1 MSTSTVIVTPRV
13 LLSEGIASL
22 LRNTD
27 YKVIASAAR
36 PAELLSSRRPTGRQT
51 LAIVGT
57 DPQNGNLDKV
67 AESIQ
72 QLRSLLP
79 NGKIVLVAQTDERID
94 PRRVLALSP
103 DGCIFEIPSRDA
115 LIKALELVFLDQRV
129 FVFDKPFATRAK
141 ENVEFTEPARD
152 VQSDDPYRRGNNGYR
167 LSPREAEILTS
178 LAQGNSNK
186 AIARLHHLSE
196 ATVKGHL
203 KSILRK
209 IKACNRTQAAIWAIQ
224 HGFQD
229 HSSEHNGSAVAD
241 TPDLM
246 PTAPRFFGEAQSPAG

>member
-22 LRNTD
+22 LQNTD
-27 YKVIASAAR
+27 YKVVASAAR
-36 PAELLSSRRPTGRQT
+36 PTELLSSRCPTGRQT
-51 LAIVGT
+51 LAIVGI
-57 DPQNGNLDKV
+57 DPQNGNLDEV

-79 NGKIVLVAQTDERID
+79 DGKIVLVAETDKRID

-103 DGCIFEIPSRDA
+103 DGCIFDIPSREA

-129 FVFDKPFATRAK
+129 FVFDKSFATRAK
-141 ENVEFTEPARD
+141 ENVEFTELVRD
-152 VQSDDPYRRGNNGYR
+152 IQSDDPYRRGNNGYR

-178 LAQGNSNK
+178 LALGNSNK

-196 ATVKGHL
+196 ATVKVHL
-203 KSILRK
+203 KAILRK
-209 IKACNRTQAAIWAIQ
+209 TKAHNRTQAAIWAIQ

-241 TPDLM
+241 TP
-246 PTAPRFFGEAQSPAG
+246 TSCQSAPQFFGAVQSPAG